1 MGHMMLLNSNLELST
16 DETELLQ
23 KSDPI
28 QAASYETMHN
38 IIDITDQ
45 IIDKNR

>member
-1 MGHMMLLNSNLELST
+1 MFLNSNLELNR
-16 DETELLQ
+16 DDVELLQ
-23 KSDPI
+23 QYNPT

-38 IIDITDQ
+38 ILNMTKQ

>member
-1 MGHMMLLNSNLELST
+1 MGTMMLLNSNLELNK
-16 DETELLQ
+16 DDVELLQ
-23 KSDPI
+23 QFDPI

-38 IIDITDQ
+38 ILHMTDQ

>member
-1 MGHMMLLNSNLELST
+1 MGAMMLLNSNLELNK
-16 DETELLQ
+16 DDVELLQ
-23 KSDPI
+23 QFGPI

-38 IIDITDQ
+38 ILNMTNQ